1 MLEQVNDN
9 LYKIEH
15 ITELSDSSVTID
27 NIDIEDDE
35 SDYLIGNKVKVLLQD
50 IDLVKWRQELE
61 YDRDTL
67 TKLMESAATIS
78 TTRDEN

>member
-1 MLEQVNDN
+1 M
-9 LYKIEH
+9 
-15 ITELSDSSVTID
+15 SDKSITID
-27 NIDIEDDE
+27 SIDLEEDE

-78 TTRDEN
+78 AARDEKLIRLKRSSPTK